1 MVESI
6 AELRRR
12 VQIPVRRYNDIAGV
26 LVGDWVSIHLTRLF
40 IAFRISPTVATLGMP
55 LFGLSGSLLVAASDR
70 LAPLGFFLVFLY
82 YICDCVDGEVARYWK
97 REKIIWGFHEF
108 FFHLYVK
115 GCFFLCVGW
124 AGVRTTGSP
133 WVWPFAFAALLATFW
148 LKFLRD
154 IPLAMVGRFALT
166 RSPRDAAWMTEQLDL
181 QAQDTS
187 PEDAENTEATEDT
200 EFTEGPGPRET
211 RYDEAWPDFGGP
223 LATLRAIATNFDL
236 SLVFFTVVALLDRRF
251 GSVEIFGA
259 PWNLQTILL
268 AFYGIALPLQFI
280 DTYATWVR
288 EGRFFREARDVLR
301 GADRYHIRPSADPG
315 RRGGGAGPSPS
326 DSSR

>member
-1 MVESI
+1 MVDSI

-40 IAFRISPTVATLGMP
+40 IALRISPTVATLGM
-55 LFGLSGSLLVAASDR
+55 LVFGVGGSFVVAASDR

-97 REKIIWGFHEF
+97 REKLIWGFHEF

-154 IPLAMVGRFALT
+154 IPLSMVGRYALT
-166 RSPRDAAWMTEQLDL
+166 RSTREADWLTAQLDL
-181 QAQDTS
+181 RSAGPAGDG
-187 PEDAENTEATEDT
+187 EDCERESDGAEGDE
-200 EFTEGPGPRET
+200 PGN
-211 RYDEAWPDFGGP
+211 DEAWPDFGGP
-223 LATLRAIATNFDL
+223 LATLRAVFTNFDL
-236 SLVFFTVVALLDRRF
+236 SLVFFTAAALVDLAIEPFVAF
-251 GSVEIFGA
+251 GS
-259 PWNLQTILL
+259 PWNLKTILL
-268 AFYGIALPLQFI
+268 AFYGVALPLQFV

-288 EGRFFREARDVLR
+288 EERFFGEAREVLR
-301 GADRYHIRPSADPG
+301 GADRYRIRP
-315 RRGGGAGPSPS
+315 
-326 DSSR
+326 